1 MPIIWSRRLFLISSS
16 ALGGIASSGRSIAQT
31 TSQIMAVEKL
41 LNDGSQQF
49 LDLIQSVREDEWNFR
64 IRQIR
69 HTIGEEAEHAALS
82 ENDLQKQ
89 VKLALEKGPRP
100 SLASP
105 LKGKEDV
112 LKEFFAE
119 NVAEAFRARKTLI
132 NVAEILE
139 YYAKANRGLM
149 RLLASSE
156 GLGKAVYKH
165 PSEKIGDLTGLQWFY
180 YIAYHRLRHINQIK
194 AIMAHADF
202 PRRVRP
208 A

>member
-1 MPIIWSRRLFLISSS
+1 M
-16 ALGGIASSGRSIAQT
+16 
-31 TSQIMAVEKL
+31 MAVEKL
-41 LNDGSQQF
+41 LDDGKQQF
-49 LDLIQSVREDEWNFR
+49 LELIQSVREDEWNFR
-64 IRQIR
+64 VGQIR
-69 HTIGEEAEHAALS
+69 HTIGEEAEHIALS

-89 VKLALEKGPRP
+89 VRQALEKGPRP
-100 SLASP
+100 SMARP

-119 NVAEAFRARKTLI
+119 NSAESFRPKQTLI

-139 YYAKANRGLM
+139 YYTKANRGLM
-149 RLLASSE
+149 RLLAESE
-156 GLGKAVYKH
+156 GLSEAVLKH
-165 PSEKIGDLTGLQWFY
+165 PSSKIGDLTGLQWFY
-180 YIAYHRLRHINQIK
+180 YIAYHRLRHVNQIK

>member
-1 MPIIWSRRLFLISSS
+1 
-16 ALGGIASSGRSIAQT
+16 
-31 TSQIMAVEKL
+31 MAVENL

-49 LDLIQSVREDEWNFR
+49 LELIQSVREDEWNFR

-89 VKLALEKGPRP
+89 VKLALQKGPRP

-119 NVAEAFRARKTLI
+119 NVAESFRAKKTLI
-132 NVAEILE
+132 NVEEILE

-156 GLGKAVYKH
+156 GLGEAVHKH
-165 PSEKIGDLTGLQWFY
+165 PSEKIGNLTGLQWFY

>member
-1 MPIIWSRRLFLISSS
+1 
-16 ALGGIASSGRSIAQT
+16 
-31 TSQIMAVEKL
+31 MAVENL

-49 LDLIQSVREDEWNFR
+49 LELIQSVREDEWNFR

-69 HTIGEEAEHAALS
+69 HTIGEE
-82 ENDLQKQ
+82 
-89 VKLALEKGPRP
+89 
-100 SLASP
+100 
-105 LKGKEDV
+105 DV
-112 LKEFFAE
+112 LKEFFTE
-119 NVAEAFRARKTLI
+119 NVAESFRAKKTLI
-132 NVAEILE
+132 NVEEILE

-156 GLGKAVYKH
+156 GLGEAVHKH
-165 PSEKIGDLTGLQWFY
+165 PSEKIGNLTGLQWFY